1 MQMREKGSRETCG
14 RDSMK
19 TRAIRWGSRG
29 VLAALL
35 LSPTLRGATA
45 GAAATPG
52 VVATIAVGHWPS
64 GVAAD
69 PATHTTRPPYQAAPV
84 SRRAPSCPPA
94 TRASPAPAATETTA
108 GPVVRPRVWR
118 LTAPM
123 STARTHQTA
132 TLLRD
137 GRVLVAGGQT
147 PSNGVVATAEL
158 YDPTTGRWGMTG
170 TMTAPRAGQT
180 ATLLP
185 DGQVLVA
192 GGFNDSAPSGSVL
205 ASAELYDPATQRWRP
220 TAGMSSGRW
229 GQTATLLR
237 DGTVLVAGGFFGAAS
252 PAQALASA
260 ALYDPATGQWRDAMP
275 MVVVRGNATAT
286 LLRDGR
292 VLVAGGGSALAEL
305 YDPASGQ
312 WRGTGRMST
321 NRYGHTATLLRDGRV
336 LVAGGFAT
344 GAVASTEIY
353 NPTTGRWAAAGR
365 LATARFD
372 HSAALLPD
380 GRVLIVGGARD
391 NGPMGARRSA
401 EVFDPA
407 HQGWQGGPSLQV
419 AQARF
424 TTTTLRDGTLLVAG
438 GVGYGPTYYLAS
450 AELLTP

>member
-292 VLVAGGGSALAEL
+292 VLVAGG
-305 YDPASGQ
+305 
-312 WRGTGRMST
+312 
-321 NRYGHTATLLRDGRV
+321 
-336 LVAGGFAT
+336 FAT